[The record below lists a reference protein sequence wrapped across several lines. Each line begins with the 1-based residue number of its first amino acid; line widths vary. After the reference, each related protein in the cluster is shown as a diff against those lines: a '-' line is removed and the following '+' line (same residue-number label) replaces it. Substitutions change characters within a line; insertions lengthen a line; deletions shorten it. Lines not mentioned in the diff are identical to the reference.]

1 MLTPAPPTINVL
13 DVFNIKGQPKNLQAR
28 GQQPMASNNQHQS
41 KHEIELGKSQAL
53 HDEVTATQGALSQFE
68 IPRPIYQQDQLGSQM
83 DQETDGT
90 AYGSRGDREMNN
102 IIGKAAMR
110 DQQNLS
116 AMMRAYPKTNLDLQ
130 AV

>member
-1 MLTPAPPTINVL
+1 MTS
-13 DVFNIKGQPKNLQAR
+13 
-28 GQQPMASNNQHQS
+28 QQN
-41 KHEIELGKSQAL
+41 KHEIELGKNGAA
-53 HDEVTATQGALSQFE
+53 HDEVTATQGAMSQFE